1 MIRRRVFMWTG
12 AIAATALL
20 GAAAVLIWAP
30 WRTHPPVPPMAVT
43 LPTDCPVL
51 TGLPA
56 PDGFGGGNGPGATRN
71 TDCEWGPG
79 TETGFP
85 PVRATT
91 TLYSSIDEAKRQ
103 SAALITQFDGP
114 KQGDSLGA
122 DTPIA
127 GVGDDARISDHDGY
141 FVLVA
146 RKANVVLSMDYIAP
160 AHSDRDQDQAVL
172 TTAAR
177 TLLSGVTLTTA

>member
-1 MIRRRVFMWTG
+1 MFMLTG
-12 AIAATALL
+12 AITATVLL

-30 WRTHPPVPPMAVT
+30 WRTHPPAPPMAVR
-43 LPTDCPVL
+43 LPTNCPAL
-51 TGLPA
+51 AGLPA
-56 PDGFGGGNGPGATRN
+56 PDGFGGGTGQGRTRD

-79 TETGFP
+79 TSSGFP

-91 TLYSSIDEAKRQ
+91 ILYSSINEAEQQ
-103 SAALITQFDGP
+103 SASQVTVFNGP
-114 KQGDSLGA
+114 THGFSLGA

-146 RKANVVLSMDYIAP
+146 RKANVVLTMEYIAP
-160 AHSDRDQDQAVL
+160 GNSEPDQQQAIIA
-172 TTAAR
+172 TAAR
-177 TLLSGVTLTTA
+177 TLLSGITLTTA